1 MKIKFLLIFLGIIS
15 LLGLGL
21 AAWIYLSAQA
31 EITKYTQQR
40 VELEKQNT
48 FLAKKLETIQK
59 ETRHWREKSEAITS
73 ALNRLG
79 KEHVL
84 LQSQYNTLLKT
95 KDYLFQEYKSL
106 REQSQRLKELYSEQK
121 VKPLADTTDEFL
133 ASLLEEKA
141 TLQVEIENLKD
152 QIKHLEEQTQ
162 PSEEKL
168 SQLEREK
175 WALEKKLSD
184 FEKVSDVLSSDL
196 LQEKK
201 KRGALEQDL
210 AKTEGQLRNVALERD
225 KLGDQLDKMKLALEQ
240 RLAELE
246 KTKQVLEGAVAG
258 ARQVA
263 RKAKPTA
270 IQLSPIV
277 VKAEQQAPAQ
287 APRLSRAQVKEQLL
301 EKETF
306 ELTGRVITVNSRHRF
321 VVVDI
326 GRDDGVKKGMNFAVY
341 RKGEKVGK
349 IEVIETRKNIAA
361 CDIKE
366 MSARSLKVND
376 TIGR

>member
-1 MKIKFLLIFLGIIS
+1 MKIKFLLVFLGIIS

-21 AAWIYLSAQA
+21 AAWMYLSAQT
-31 EITKYTQQR
+31 EFTKYSR
-40 VELEKQNT
+40 KRAELEKENT
-48 FLAKKLETIQK
+48 FLAKKLETTQK
-59 ETRHWREKSEAITS
+59 ETYHWRGKSEAITLT
-73 ALNRLG
+73 LNKLG

-84 LQSQYNTLLKT
+84 LQNQYNALLEA
-95 KDYLFQEYKSL
+95 KDYLFQENKGLS
-106 REQSQRLKELYSEQK
+106 EQLERLTEVYSEQE

-141 TLQVEIENLKD
+141 TLQVEIENLKG
-152 QIKHLEEQTQ
+152 QIKQLEEQGR

-168 SQLEREK
+168 SLLEKEK

-184 FEKVSDVLSSDL
+184 FEKVSDLLSSDL

-201 KRGALEQDL
+201 KRDALEKDL
-210 AKTEGQLRNVALERD
+210 AKTESQLREIVLEKD
-225 KLGDQLDKMKLALEQ
+225 NLGDQLDKMKLALEQ

-246 KTKQVLEGAVAG
+246 KTRQVLEGAVAG

-263 RKAKPTA
+263 RKTKPA
-270 IQLSPIV
+270 SIQLSPIV
-277 VKAEQQAPAQ
+277 VKAEQQVPAETFE
-287 APRLSRAQVKEQLL
+287 AAKLSRPEVL
-301 EKETF
+301 EEETF
-306 ELTGRVITVNSRHRF
+306 ELRGRVITVNSRHKF

-341 RKGEKVGK
+341 RKGKEVGK